1 MSKTGTI
8 GKQSLHSLGTFGY
21 LTSRQL
27 AKLLYGATSPEW
39 ETHLRYVQ
47 RTLHAQVAE
56 ELVIAL
62 PGRVV
67 MMPNIYTLSGKGYSA
82 AGALGMPKRRVRPSE
97 EADKAHNLFFREHT
111 MAVTEVLIAAHL
123 LAQTQPGIQL
133 TRLYTER
140 ELKRKIFVRLP
151 ERTVCLEP
159 DASLEFLLQ
168 EEWQDFFTLS
178 STAICRLR
186 HGASS
191 KRFTATSRMPKP
203 GSMKRCFRHPR
214 FLLPLLPK
222 RPRWQKRSNA
232 GLRKRLRRLGSRNRA
247 SGFSSAVVIWHWQA
261 RLSYSLPRS
270 GSSRSVPPKRRFLF
284 VRSRHNGIRSQE
296 GFPCMIRWQW

>member
-8 GKQSLHSLGTFGY
+8 GKQSLRSLGTFGY

-168 EEWQDFFTLS
+168 EEWQDFFHLELYRHLPPAAWRFKQKIHCYVTYAETGQHEALFQTPALSIAVVAQTPQMAETLKRWTEETLTEIGQPEQGERFFFRS
-178 STAICRLR
+178 GDMALASPVELFLTPFWQQPFSTT
-186 HGASS
+186 
-191 KRFTATSRMPKP
+191 KT
-203 GSMKRCFRHPR
+203 
-214 FLLPLLPK
+214 PLLI
-222 RPRWQKRSNA
+222 REE
-232 GLRKRLRRLGSRNRA
+232 
-247 SGFSSAVVIWHWQA
+247 QA
-261 RLSYSLPRS
+261 
-270 GSSRSVPPKRRFLF
+270 
-284 VRSRHNGIRSQE
+284 
-296 GFPCMIRWQW
+296 

>member
-97 EADKAHNLFFREHT
+97 EVAKAHNLFFREHT

-168 EEWQDFFTLS
+168 EEWQDFFHLELYRHLPPAAWRFKQKIHCYVTYAETGQHEALFQTPALSIAVVAQTPQMAETLKRWTEETLTEIGQPEQGERFFFRS
-178 STAICRLR
+178 GDMALASPVELFLTPFWQQPFSTT
-186 HGASS
+186 
-191 KRFTATSRMPKP
+191 KT
-203 GSMKRCFRHPR
+203 
-214 FLLPLLPK
+214 PLLI
-222 RPRWQKRSNA
+222 REE
-232 GLRKRLRRLGSRNRA
+232 
-247 SGFSSAVVIWHWQA
+247 QA
-261 RLSYSLPRS
+261 
-270 GSSRSVPPKRRFLF
+270 
-284 VRSRHNGIRSQE
+284 
-296 GFPCMIRWQW
+296 